1 MKQIDKI
8 LDKIISA
15 GVDVAANKV
24 IDKIV
29 SDADKK

>member
-15 GVDVAANKV
+15 GINVAADKV
-24 IDKIV
+24 IDKIA
-29 SDADKK
+29 SDTDKK